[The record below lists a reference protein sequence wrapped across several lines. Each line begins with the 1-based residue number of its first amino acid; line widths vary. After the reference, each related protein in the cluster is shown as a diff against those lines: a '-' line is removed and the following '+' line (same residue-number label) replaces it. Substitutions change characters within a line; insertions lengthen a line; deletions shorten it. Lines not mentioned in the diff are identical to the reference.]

1 MNSEIKNCGDFGLKE
16 GFQLRHI
23 LGLSGIYFD
32 AVVEYL
38 SQSFHFYSG
47 WIWPYYSA
55 PFYHDILLLENEL
68 GVKKIQILSKKKNV
82 GEEFQNSPFNIKN
95 LIEPSILV
103 PEKCTILHPN
113 LGDSILRLFFL
124 SLAKHSGLSDWG
136 SIDKI

>member
-95 LIEPSILV
+95 LIETFNFSARKMHYTTSKFRGFHSAFVFLV
-103 PEKCTILHPN
+103 FGKALWAI
-113 LGDSILRLFFL
+113 
-124 SLAKHSGLSDWG
+124 
-136 SIDKI
+136 